1 MDSKKKILWESWN
14 AKILAEQDT
23 PEQTQQEP
31 AAYEMNEESI
41 SPDYF
46 IPMQSR
52 LIYTPMGAYPEES
65 ILKPSDRWDCWIAH
79 TNFPITGSITTAL
92 NTDIDGVEALKIM
105 GKYSFFIGVAKL
117 FDIRDVRNQINE
129 KICSYTENEIF
140 SRNEI
145 QETVDLLKDQL
156 KDNKFW
162 SILVYPEGNIEYVV
176 ANEINAEYLDALSSL
191 VDKKNN
197 FGGIIL
203 RSDNGR
209 QDEHKQPFE

>member
-14 AKILAEQDT
+14 AKIITEEDSDLKKE
-23 PEQTQQEP
+23 EESS
-31 AAYEMNEESI
+31 YELTEDSI
-41 SPDYF
+41 SPDIF
-46 IPMQSR
+46 IPVQSR
-52 LIYTPMGAYPEES
+52 LIHTPMGAYPEDS
-65 ILKPSDRWDCWIAH
+65 TLKPSDRWDCWIAH
-79 TNFPITGSITTAL
+79 TNFPITGKIL
-92 NTDIDGVEALKIM
+92 NTLNSEIDGIESLKIM
-105 GKYSFFIGVAKL
+105 GKYSFFIGVGKL

-145 QETVDLLKDQL
+145 QETVNLLKNQL

-162 SILVYPEGNIEYVV
+162 SILVYPEGAIEYVV

-191 VDKKNN
+191 VEKKNN

-203 RSDNGR
+203 RSDNVQQNGLR
-209 QDEHKQPFE
+209 

>member
-1 MDSKKKILWESWN
+1 MTSKKKILWESWN
-14 AKILAEQDT
+14 AKISVEEQ
-23 PEQTQQEP
+23 QQEP
-31 AAYEMNEESI
+31 PQEEVSYEMPETEI
-41 SPDYF
+41 SPDFF
-46 IPMQSR
+46 IPVQSR
-52 LIYTPMGAYPEES
+52 LIYTPMGPYPEES

-79 TNFPITGSITTAL
+79 TNFPITGGIANVL
-92 NTDIDGVEALKIM
+92 NTDIDGIEVLKVM

-140 SRNEI
+140 SNDDI

-156 KDNKFW
+156 KDNKYW
-162 SILVYPEGNIEYVV
+162 SILVCPEGRVEYVV

-191 VDKKNN
+191 IDKKNN

-203 RSDNGR
+203 RSDNG
-209 QDEHKQPFE
+209 QQNETAFE

>member
-1 MDSKKKILWESWN
+1 MTSKKKILWESWN
-14 AKILAEQDT
+14 AKISVEEQ
-23 PEQTQQEP
+23 QQEP
-31 AAYEMNEESI
+31 PQEEVSYEMPETEI
-41 SPDYF
+41 SPDFF
-46 IPMQSR
+46 IPVQSR
-52 LIYTPMGAYPEES
+52 LIYTPMGPYPEES

-79 TNFPITGSITTAL
+79 TNFPITGGITNVL
-92 NTDIDGVEALKIM
+92 NTDIDGIEVLKVM

-140 SRNEI
+140 SNDDI

-156 KDNKFW
+156 KDNKYW
-162 SILVYPEGNIEYVV
+162 SILVCPEGRVEYVV

-191 VDKKNN
+191 IDKKNN

-203 RSDNGR
+203 RSDNG
-209 QDEHKQPFE
+209 QQNETAFE